1 MRACRIVIHSPPF
14 NDLFGTLKANKY
26 IVIETFV
33 SEFAGFKQIAAETH
47 AEYYFADP
55 YASWQRGTNENTNGL
70 IRQYFPKKCDFR
82 TITDEQIQE
91 AMDKLNN
98 RPRKCLGFRT
108 PNEVFLEAQTVALT
122 N

>member
-1 MRACRIVIHSPPF
+1 MYHNWCTAQQNNDNSIDRAERWERF
-14 NDLFGTLKANKY
+14 NGR
-26 IVIETFV
+26 
-33 SEFAGFKQIAAETH
+33 EFAGFKQIAAETH

-55 YASWQRGTNENTNGL
+55 YASWQRSTNENKNGL
-70 IRQYFPKKCDFR
+70 IRQYFSKKCDFR

-108 PNEVFLEAQTVALT
+108 PNEVLLEAQTVALT